1 MSDDDDEVVVVGG
14 LGREVFSN
22 LIIQSGHENVDVVL
36 FERKDKK
43 EIAVGGAYY
52 RWMAHLSR
60 GHESAR
66 NAVFFFVLV
75 FLNKR
80 NFH

>member
-14 LGREVFSN
+14 LCREVFSN

-36 FERKDKK
+36 FERKEKDKK

-66 NAVFFFVLV
+66 NAVFCFGFF
-75 FLNKR
+75 K
-80 NFH
+80 

>member
-14 LGREVFSN
+14 LCREVFSN

-43 EIAVGGAYY
+43 
-52 RWMAHLSR
+52 
-60 GHESAR
+60 R
-66 NAVFFFVLV
+66 NSSWWRILQVDGPPVERTRKCQKCCFFFFLVFF
-75 FLNKR
+75 K
-80 NFH
+80 